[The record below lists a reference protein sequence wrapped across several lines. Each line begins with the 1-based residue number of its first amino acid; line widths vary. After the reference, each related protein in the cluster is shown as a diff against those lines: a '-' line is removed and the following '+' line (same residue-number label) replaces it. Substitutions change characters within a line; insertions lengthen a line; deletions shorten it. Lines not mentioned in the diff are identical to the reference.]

1 MKKHILLLLL
11 WAPIM
16 GYTQHQPKIARIDS
30 VLTYLYQHHLF
41 NGVVLIGEKGKVL
54 YKKAYG
60 VTNPHTNTPLTTASA
75 FNLASVSKQFYAV
88 MLMKLKEQGNL
99 HYDDAVQKY
108 LPIFPYGN
116 ITLRHLLNQ
125 TSGLPEYFDIA
136 QGAMNPLDTLTN
148 QSMLALLAAKKPALE
163 FMPGERWQ
171 YCNTNYTT
179 LASVIEAVS
188 GVPVDQYFKL
198 HIATPLHLSNT
209 YIYTIKMKSY
219 PASRVMGFEY
229 DGKQFQ
235 LNDLIR
241 LDGITGDGNVYA
253 SAEDLYKWD
262 QALYAGKPV
271 TKETFAA
278 ALTPGK
284 LNNGKSTDYG
294 FGWFIREGGKI
305 VSHTGGWVGFRTEI
319 TRYLDKN
326 QTIIVLDN
334 SSNMQAHELVKKIWE
349 GKPYSLPHTHLIT
362 HVKIIDGTGLPA
374 TTGSVRILNNRIWQ
388 VGALTPFTGESVTN
402 GNGNVLAPG
411 FIDNHSHHDGGL
423 AQNPSALAVTSQ
435 GVTTVVVGQ
444 DGSSDRMD
452 SLQLAIQKTPV
463 SVNLASFTGQ
473 ASLREKVMKGDVLRK
488 ATPAEIDSMKIILIR
503 EMEKGSLGLSTGL
516 EYEAAFYSTRDEVVA
531 LAKTAARYGGRYI
544 SHLRSEDLNLEEAL
558 EEIIHIGREAKI
570 PVQVTHIKIAMRS
583 KWGNAEKIL
592 RQLDQAQQQGVEI
605 TADVYPYTMWN
616 STPRVLFP
624 KKDFENLASAE
635 FAVRELFDPAAS
647 VMVRYP
653 PQPAWQGKTV
663 SEIAALN
670 QETSAQALMRI
681 IHESAAPGL
690 GSTIVAKSMSE
701 SDISNFMKW
710 PYTSFCSDGTM
721 RGHPRGHGSFT
732 RVLGRYVREQKLM
745 PLETAIQ
752 KMTSLA
758 AKNVGLQKRG
768 LITPGY
774 FADLV
779 LFNPDTVIDHATIEN
794 PTALSA
800 GIEYVWV
807 NGQLVYHD
815 QKAITN
821 FPGMLIKRN

>member
-1 MKKHILLLLL
+1 MKKYTLLLLL
-11 WAPIM
+11 WIPSMACA
-16 GYTQHQPKIARIDS
+16 QHPSKIVRIDS
-30 VLTYLYQHHLF
+30 VLTYLYQRHLF
-41 NGVVLIGEKGKVL
+41 NGVVLIGEKGKIL
-54 YKKAYG
+54 YKKALG
-60 VTNPHTNTPLTTASA
+60 IAEPSTQAPLTATSA
-75 FNLASVSKQFYAV
+75 FNLASISKQFYAV
-88 MLMKLKEQGNL
+88 QIMKLKEQGKL
-99 HYDDAVQKY
+99 QYDDAVQKY
-108 LPIFPYGN
+108 LPEFPYGN

-148 QSMLALLAAKKPALE
+148 QSLLELLVTKKPALE

-179 LASVIEAVS
+179 LASVIEKIS
-188 GVPVDQYFKL
+188 GIPVDQYFKM

-209 YIYTIKMKSY
+209 YIYTIKMKSS
-219 PASRVMGFEY
+219 PASRVKGFSY
-229 DGKQFQ
+229 DGNQFL

-241 LDGITGDGNVYA
+241 LDGITGDGNVYT

-284 LNNGKSTDYG
+284 LNNGKSTGYG

-334 SSNMQAHELVKKIWE
+334 STNMQAHELIKKIWE
-349 GKPYSLPHTHLIT
+349 DKSYSLPQTHLIT

-402 GNGNVLAPG
+402 GDGNILAPG

-423 AQNPSALAVTSQ
+423 SQNPSALAVTSQ
-435 GVTTVVVGQ
+435 GVTTIVVGQ
-444 DGSSDRMD
+444 DGSSDLID

-463 SVNLASFTGQ
+463 SINLASFTGQ

-488 ATPAEIDSMKIILIR
+488 ATPAEIDSMKVLLAH
-503 EMEKGSLGLSTGL
+503 EMKRGSLGLSTGL
-516 EYEAAFYSTRDEVVA
+516 EYEAAFYSTREEVVA
-531 LAKTAARYGGRYI
+531 LAKTAAQYGGRYI

-592 RQLDQAQQQGVEI
+592 RQLNQARQQGVEI

-635 FAVRELFDPAAS
+635 FATRELFDPAAS

-681 IHESAAPGL
+681 IRESAAPGL

-732 RVLGRYVREQKLM
+732 RVLGRYVREQKRM

-758 AKNVGLQKRG
+758 AENAGLQNRG
-768 LITPGY
+768 LIAPGY

-815 QKAITN
+815 QKAIAH
-821 FPGMLIKRN
+821 FPGVLIKRN